1 MIIYIYIYIL
11 PLFKFLVESFL
22 SLNSRKTIGHFAF
35 CCHESPSDKS
45 QCSPD
50 AAWFWNVDHDQDESF
65 QRFLKNCWTHEK
77 KTSHLQSCMCQA
89 GAAPKALDLAAMM
102 LKKAGAGDLPFHPVR
117 FIGDPRAEK
126 YQNPGGDYYWVGCG
140 FKIIYTWNCWC
151 LFFFPVFLNELWHVW
166 MMFVFKSPNIF
177 PWWDCVWVKVF
188 ERMTKCVHAHHSG
201 EFGCILVPL
210 WVIKIPWS
218 IIRVGGFPPTG
229 HFSRSWW
236 TR

>member
-1 MIIYIYIYIL
+1 
-11 PLFKFLVESFL
+11 
-22 SLNSRKTIGHFAF
+22 
-35 CCHESPSDKS
+35 
-45 QCSPD
+45 
-50 AAWFWNVDHDQDESF
+50 
-65 QRFLKNCWTHEK
+65 
-77 KTSHLQSCMCQA
+77 MCQA

-117 FIGDPRAEK
+117 FMGIPELKNIRILVVTITGWGVDSK
-126 YQNPGGDYYWVGCG
+126 LYMTLLMFV
-140 FKIIYTWNCWC
+140 
-151 LFFFPVFLNELWHVW
+151 FFPVFLNELWHVW